1 MTAVMDARL
10 ASLESELASVKAKAD
25 ADAIDHEHV
34 QQNMHAR
41 YAALES
47 EHTAAVVERDAL
59 KGQLAAARDE
69 LAAAKAKLKKNEDFF
84 DGMKAKLEA
93 QEREESA
100 ATAIQARARGR
111 QTRGAAKASA

>member
-47 EHTAAVVERDAL
+47 EHTAAVVERRAE
-59 KGQLAAARDE
+59 GPARGGE
-69 LAAAKAKLKKNEDFF
+69 
-84 DGMKAKLEA
+84 G
-93 QEREESA
+93 
-100 ATAIQARARGR
+100 RARGR
-111 QTRGAAKASA
+111 EGDE